1 MELASATLTELAM
14 AIVAGV
20 VVLAVALILWR
31 ILKKA
36 IGGCISMGLGCL
48 VLLVGLAAIALFL
61 LSRYGIASW
70 DDLLRILGP

>member
-61 LSRYGIASW
+61 LSRYGIASC